1 MTIRRMFVACWISK
15 ATRAQAH
22 ARASAPTR
30 TRTHTRTQ
38 NYVILIAVPR
48 QLRFRERASVLR
60 YTYIAC
66 LLVIT
71 SL

>member
-1 MTIRRMFVACWISK
+1 MTIRLMFVACWISK

-22 ARASAPTR
+22 AGAS
-30 TRTHTRTQ
+30 THTRTQ

-48 QLRFRERASVLR
+48 QLRFRERASVLC
-60 YTYIAC
+60 YTYIAS